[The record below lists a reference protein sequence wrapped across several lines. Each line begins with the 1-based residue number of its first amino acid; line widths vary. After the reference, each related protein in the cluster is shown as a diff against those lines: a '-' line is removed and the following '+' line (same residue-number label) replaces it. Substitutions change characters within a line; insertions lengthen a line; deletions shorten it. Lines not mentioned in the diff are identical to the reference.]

1 MSSFSILVYFL
12 KKSFS
17 IFLKIFLVRF
27 PFVDYYDL
35 QKHGVRGRGR
45 NFYLH
50 VGDYLGI
57 NKADGNNDANK
68 ENKSLFIFYEIL

>member
-1 MSSFSILVYFL
+1 MQHVFFL
-12 KKSFS
+12 NF
-17 IFLKIFLVRF
+17 VRF